1 MGTAQVTQSG
11 AGEATEIQQ
20 EAGEATTTYQGALG
34 AAKERIRARS
44 SPSVSSR
51 PSKPAVAPPRW
62 SSAST
67 VPTYTT
73 MTGTRSSPDAFRLS
87 RARGGGWPWR
97 ARMDREGHAKV
108 RRKLIIQTRPREPD
122 ACYANHCFFRVIS
135 LC

>member
-73 MTGTRSSPDAFRLS
+73 MTGTRSSPDAFRSS

-108 RRKLIIQTRPREPD
+108 RRILIIQTRPREPD